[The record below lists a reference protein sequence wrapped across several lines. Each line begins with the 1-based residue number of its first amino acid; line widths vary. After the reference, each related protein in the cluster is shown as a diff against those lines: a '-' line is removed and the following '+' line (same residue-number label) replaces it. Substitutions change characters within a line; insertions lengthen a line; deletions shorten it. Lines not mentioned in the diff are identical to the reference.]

1 MSIRFHAAWNYFR
14 VLSKL
19 RECIALENAAVRRE
33 VLCPEEE
40 IEAEPAIF
48 LDGQLE
54 KALDVPIYTTMDYEH
69 WRVKGGR
76 RTLQSTVAYEIRNVA
91 LVDGL
96 FVKSHHAKCIVARD
110 NLTVEQPDPVEM
122 EAAALANVWTGVR
135 FFGHWLRESCS
146 TYVMARDFA
155 EPLCIRTPTWADKVE
170 IRRLFR
176 SGLDIDGSR
185 LYRTSICFR

>member
-1 MSIRFHAAWNYFR
+1 MSIKFHAAWNYFR

-76 RTLQSTVAYEIRNVA
+76 RVLDPTVAYEIRNVA
-91 LVDGL
+91 LMDGL
-96 FVKSHHAKCIVARD
+96 FRQGSPR
-110 NLTVEQPDPVEM
+110 EM
-122 EAAALANVWTGVR
+122 
-135 FFGHWLRESCS
+135 
-146 TYVMARDFA
+146 
-155 EPLCIRTPTWADKVE
+155 
-170 IRRLFR
+170 
-176 SGLDIDGSR
+176 
-185 LYRTSICFR
+185 